1 MNKSI
6 GIVGFGYWGKI
17 IFRNLRQL
25 GYSNITIC
33 ETKEIEW
40 VEVGE
45 KHTQIYDYKELNC
58 ESVFVVVPV
67 ENHYKV
73 CKHFLERGID
83 VFCEKPLD
91 TNLENCL
98 ELYKIAEKHNCNLFV
113 DWIFVYNPAVS
124 QIKKLIQKFG
134 KPISIIANRM
144 NFGPVR
150 NDVNARWD
158 LASHDVSIA
167 CHLLEQVPQESKWL
181 DFNRNKNST
190 QNDSSV
196 GILTFS
202 NTSVQINTS
211 WHYGIK
217 NRMYVFEFEDF
228 FVHWDDNTNT
238 ILYRNEI
245 VPTEEYSP
253 LHMSIK
259 TFLSKNDKQNNKK
272 LTLNITSTLQH

>member
-6 GIVGFGYWGKI
+6 GIVGFGYWGKV

-25 GYSNITIC
+25 GHSNITIC
-33 ETKEIEW
+33 EPKEIKW

-58 ESVFVVVPV
+58 ESVFVIVPV
-67 ENHYKV
+67 ENHYEI

-113 DWIFVYNPAVS
+113 DWVFVYNPAVS

-167 CHLLEQVPQESKWL
+167 CHLLEEVPQESKWL

-228 FVHWDDNTNT
+228 FVHWDDNTNI

-245 VPTEEYSP
+245 VPIEEYSP

-259 TFLSKNDKQNNKK
+259 TFLNKNDKQNNKK
-272 LTLNITSTLQH
+272 LTLDIISTLQH